1 MDDRFEL
8 LRDSLDELGIEYDDK
23 QIEMFGVYYDL
34 LIDWNSRIN
43 LTSITEPDEVI
54 IKHFV
59 DSILISRVIDLR
71 SGVSLIDVGTGAG
84 FPGIPIKIMNPGCDV
99 VLLDS
104 LNKRIKFLEETISKL
119 GLENIRCIHG
129 RAEDVSREKNMRGR
143 FDLSVSRA
151 VANLS
156 TLSEYCIPFLKKG
169 GKFISYKSD
178 KSEDEI
184 NDSKN
189 AIKLLGSKIV
199 KVEDVALP
207 HTDITRRFVIIE
219 NEEPV
224 NMKYPR
230 KAGVPAKSPL

>member
-230 KAGVPAKSPL
+230 KAGVPEKSPL